1 MDFLYCNPNV
11 LVVKDRYEIV
21 VNTNVE
27 GVCYVK
33 VGRKTYHEN
42 ASGIMPSVTL
52 VHKFAIPQK
61 ALDEKK
67 GRAISAIEITD
78 LTTLADYFVLCTAG
92 STTQVKAL
100 CDICEEEVE
109 KAGGELHHREGF
121 RDGGWVLLDFS
132 DVVVHVFLE
141 DI

>member
-1 MDFLYCNPNV
+1 MAV
-11 LVVKDRYEIV
+11 ESIV
-21 VNTNVE
+21 TMSTAV
-27 GVCYVK
+27 
-33 VGRKTYHEN
+33 
-42 ASGIMPSVTL
+42 
-52 VHKFAIPQK
+52 K
-61 ALDEKK
+61 ALDQKK
-67 GRAISAIEITD
+67 GRNIQVLRTGD

-141 DI
+141 QERDFYDLERLWADAEEIDISGYLTEE

>member
-1 MDFLYCNPNV
+1 MAA
-11 LVVKDRYEIV
+11 ESIV
-21 VNTNVE
+21 TMAAAV
-27 GVCYVK
+27 
-33 VGRKTYHEN
+33 
-42 ASGIMPSVTL
+42 
-52 VHKFAIPQK
+52 K
-61 ALDEKK
+61 ALDQKK
-67 GRAISAIEITD
+67 GKNIQVLHTGDI
-78 LTTLADYFVLCTAG
+78 TTLADYFVLCTAG

-141 DI
+141 QERDFYDLERLWSDAEEVDISAYLIED